1 MKKAVTVFALL
12 LFSLPLSI
20 SAYGYTDLT
29 VVEAKIKIDSS
40 RSLVILDV
48 RTQSEYESGHIRNAK
63 NIPVTELE
71 GRLGEISNADE
82 ILVYCKSG
90 GRSATASQ
98 ILTDNGFPHVY
109 NMLEGITGWIDAGY
123 PVYVKYS
130 SIQGAMNMA
139 YEGGTIFVASG
150 LYYEHITISKL
161 LSLVGEN
168 SGTTVIDGEDSGN
181 VVRVEADG
189 VSISNFKIRK
199 CGCPC
204 GGNSGVSIEA
214 GHKNINVSYN
224 LVTQNQGYGISADDC
239 HNLFLAHNTLTN
251 NYYGISLTNSTNCAI
266 VQNVVANSTS
276 FGIYADFSNDN
287 IFSGNEVSNNVY
299 AVGFF
304 LSSNNTLYH
313 NNLIGNAAPMYT
325 YHSATSWDNGC
336 EGNFWSNYNGTDMN
350 GDGVGDVYLPWE
362 GVDYYPL
369 MNPYWNPGDIDHD
382 LNVDIFDV
390 VRIAGAFGSTPF
402 DSNWNPHC
410 DVAKPYEIIDIYDL
424 VVIAGSYG
432 KEYHQ

>member
-139 YEGGTIFVASG
+139 YEGGTIFVA
-150 LYYEHITISKL
+150 
-161 LSLVGEN
+161 
-168 SGTTVIDGEDSGN
+168 
-181 VVRVEADG
+181 
-189 VSISNFKIRK
+189 
-199 CGCPC
+199 
-204 GGNSGVSIEA
+204 
-214 GHKNINVSYN
+214 
-224 LVTQNQGYGISADDC
+224 
-239 HNLFLAHNTLTN
+239 
-251 NYYGISLTNSTNCAI
+251 
-266 VQNVVANSTS
+266 
-276 FGIYADFSNDN
+276 
-287 IFSGNEVSNNVY
+287 
-299 AVGFF
+299 
-304 LSSNNTLYH
+304 
-313 NNLIGNAAPMYT
+313 
-325 YHSATSWDNGC
+325 
-336 EGNFWSNYNGTDMN
+336 
-350 GDGVGDVYLPWE
+350 
-362 GVDYYPL
+362 
-369 MNPYWNPGDIDHD
+369 
-382 LNVDIFDV
+382 
-390 VRIAGAFGSTPF
+390 
-402 DSNWNPHC
+402 
-410 DVAKPYEIIDIYDL
+410 
-424 VVIAGSYG
+424 
-432 KEYHQ
+432 